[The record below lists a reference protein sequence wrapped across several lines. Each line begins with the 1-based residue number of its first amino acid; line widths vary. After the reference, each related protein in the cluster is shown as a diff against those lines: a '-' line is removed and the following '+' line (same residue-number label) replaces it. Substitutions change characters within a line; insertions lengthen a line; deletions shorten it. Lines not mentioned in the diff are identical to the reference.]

1 MVEETVQAWTI
12 EGEEVSMF
20 FFHRVGEPPYFG
32 LIWFSMKV
40 LLRFRLLLVVVILKN
55 NLCFCI
61 TEGLVKYFF
70 LS

>member
-1 MVEETVQAWTI
+1 
-12 EGEEVSMF
+12 MF
-20 FFHRVGEPPYFG
+20 FFHRVAEPPYFG

-61 TEGLVKYFF
+61 REGLVKYFF